1 MSSLVQTLE
10 LFRSGSLSQQELFVE
25 LDRILE
31 DDRTDDAWLLQMLD
45 EEHARAP
52 LPEEIRK
59 KIRSRI
65 DRSAQEKR
73 QREDDNG
80 TVSAR
85 RPDLEEAT
93 RLQTQLLDTENIA
106 SRTSMDEE
114 VESVERPSVGAS
126 PEVGHV
132 VNVGDVLND
141 RFELIECLGTG
152 GMSAVYK
159 ALDRRKL
166 EADDRNPYVAVKVL
180 NVEFRAHPKS
190 LIALQRE
197 AKKSQM
203 LAHPNIVRVY
213 DFDRDGSTVYM
224 TMEFL
229 SGHSLS
235 QIIKDP
241 EFKGMPED
249 EAFHI
254 LDGMAAALSYAH
266 ENGILHADFKP
277 ANVFLTDSGKVK
289 VIDFGI
295 ARAFHQPGQAEDE
308 KTRFDPGLLG
318 AMTPTHASPE
328 MLEQQEMDPRDDVFA
343 LACTTYELLTGF
355 HPFGR
360 IPANQARDGGLQLK
374 RRKSLTQR
382 QWKVLRSALEFERGH
397 RTATVAQF
405 CKDMRPGRV
414 AFPVPAAMGL
424 FAVVLVIVAVIGF
437 FYLKSQTQEVSVA
450 TLPEITTPE
459 LTPDDTQKQEEV
471 AVAMPAPVLET
482 KLTEADRLVPG
493 ETFMDCQWCPK
504 MVVVP
509 TGSFMQGSPE
519 PEGGRLN
526 SESPRHLVTI
536 DYPLAIGQ
544 TEVTVE
550 DFGKF
555 VMDTGYEQSGCWIY
569 KDEWTKTDDAGWT
582 NPGFHQDK
590 THPVSCVSWADA
602 QEYVR
607 WLSKSTNKNYR
618 LPSASEW
625 EYINRA
631 RSEQSRP
638 WGGSLASACQAAN
651 VADISAEQQYAGWNI
666 HPCDDGYVHTAP
678 VNSFRPN
685 EFGVYDA
692 MGNVFE
698 WVEDCWN
705 KNYQKAPTD
714 GTAWKDG
721 NCNKRVLRGGSWFSQ
736 PDSVRSAFR
745 NHFDENF
752 RSSSFG
758 FRIAR
763 RIEQ

>member
-1 MSSLVQTLE
+1 MSSLVQALR

-31 DDRTDDAWLLQMLD
+31 DDRTDDTWLLQLLD

-52 LPEEIRK
+52 LPEEVREK
-59 KIRSRI
+59 LRSRI

-73 QREDDNG
+73 LREDDNG
-80 TVSAR
+80 TAKAR
-85 RPDLEEAT
+85 EPDLEEAT
-93 RLQTQLLDTENIA
+93 RLETQLLDTEKIA
-106 SRTSMDEE
+106 SRTSRDKE
-114 VESVERPSVGAS
+114 VASVERSSAGAS
-126 PEVGHV
+126 AEVGHIV
-132 VNVGDVLND
+132 DVGDVLND
-141 RFELIECLGTG
+141 RFELIERLGTG

-159 ALDRRKL
+159 ALDRRRL

-203 LAHPNIVRVY
+203 LAHPNIVSVY

-235 QIIKDP
+235 QVIKDP
-241 EFKGMPED
+241 GFKGMPED
-249 EAFHI
+249 EAFRI
-254 LDGMAAALSYAH
+254 LDGMAAALRYAH

-295 ARAFHQPGQAEDE
+295 ARAFQQPGQVEEE

-343 LACTTYELLTGF
+343 LACTAYELLTGV

-360 IPANQARDGGLQLK
+360 IPANQARDGGLQV
-374 RRKSLTQR
+374 RRHKGLTQR
-382 QWKVLRSALEFERGH
+382 QWKALRSALEFDREH
-397 RTATVAQF
+397 RTPTVAQF
-405 CKDMRPGRV
+405 CRDMQPGRV
-414 AFPVPAAMGL
+414 AFPVSSATGL
-424 FAVVLVIVAVIGF
+424 LAVVLGIVAVAGF
-437 FYLKSQTQEVSVA
+437 LYLKPRTQEVPVA
-450 TLPEITTPE
+450 KLPETTTPE
-459 LTPDDTQKQEEV
+459 RTVDDTQKQEDV
-471 AVAMPAPVLET
+471 AVSAPVPET
-482 KLTEADRLVPG
+482 GLTEADRFVPG
-493 ETFMDCQWCPK
+493 ETFRDCPWCPQ
-504 MVVVP
+504 MVVIP

-519 PEGGRLN
+519 SARLN
-526 SESPRHLVTI
+526 SESPLHRVTI
-536 DYPLAIGQ
+536 NYPLAIGQ
-544 TEVTVE
+544 TEITVD
-550 DFGKF
+550 DFSRF
-555 VMDTGYEQSGCWIY
+555 VMETGYQQSGCWIY
-569 KDEWTKTDDAGWT
+569 RDDWIKLDNADWTD
-582 NPGFHQDK
+582 PGFLQDK
-590 THPVSCVSWADA
+590 AHPVSCVSWEDA
-602 QEYVR
+602 QAYVR
-607 WLSKSTNKNYR
+607 WLSKSTHKNYR

-625 EYINRA
+625 EYITRA

-638 WGGSLASACQAAN
+638 WGESLTSACQVAN
-651 VADISAEQQYAGWNI
+651 VADISAEQQYNGWNI

-678 VNSFRPN
+678 VSSFKPN

-692 MGNVFE
+692 LGNVFE

-705 KNYQKAPTD
+705 NNYHRAPAD
-714 GTAWKDG
+714 GAAWKKGD
-721 NCNKRVLRGGSWFSQ
+721 CRKRVLRGGSWFSQ
-736 PDSVRSAFR
+736 PDFVRPAFR

-758 FRIAR
+758 FRVAR
-763 RIEQ
+763 GIEQ